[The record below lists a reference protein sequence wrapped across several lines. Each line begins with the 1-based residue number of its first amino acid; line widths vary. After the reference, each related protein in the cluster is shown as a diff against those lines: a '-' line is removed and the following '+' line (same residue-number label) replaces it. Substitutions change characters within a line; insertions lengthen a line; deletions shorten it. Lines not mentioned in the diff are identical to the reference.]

1 MKKVRM
7 EVKKLKEREI
17 EKVLTL
23 RSVDEKCGK
32 NSERPRIDTWK
43 R

>member
-1 MKKVRM
+1 M
-7 EVKKLKEREI
+7 EVKKLEEREI